1 MSGNPTERL
10 YNLLPAVYRLRD
22 SAQGEPLRALLAII
36 EAQLQ
41 AVEGNIAGLYEN
53 WFIETCDEW
62 VVPYIGDLL
71 GVQRLYPVSQGTFSE
86 RAYVAHTLSYRRR
99 KGTAAMLE
107 QLAHDVTGWPAH
119 VVEFFQR
126 LATTQYLN
134 HPRLNNTVT
143 PDLRDADAL
152 ELLGGPFETAN
163 RTAEVRHVDN
173 ERGKYNIP
181 NVGIYLWRLSSYPV
195 EDSTPRPAAN
205 PADGRYRLNALGID
219 APLFNNPQTLAAD
232 TQRTSEVNVPGLLRD
247 RALYEELEARRQAQV
262 DGTTPQKVYFGANPV
277 VQVIAGG
284 VVIPPE
290 RVMICDLSDLPTNDW
305 RRPPT
310 SRVYVRS
317 EDGAKVAVPIQ
328 VSVDPVLGRVAFP
341 TGVLPASVQVTYS
354 YGFSADLGGGPYDRT
369 DSVAT
374 WYDPTN
380 RAVSWQM
387 GVTQDAQTHAT
398 APDPTQLA
406 TKVSDAVKT
415 WNTFVSN
422 PANAG
427 AFGVIAVMD
436 SASYPELLTGAA
448 GVQIPAGSKLAI
460 VSADWPVVMVA
471 GLKKRVLGQFMAESL
486 RPHILGNIE
495 ATGTAGAADPNP
507 GDLVFDGLLVE
518 GSLSVLPGNLGSFQ
532 INHCTFAAADGGI
545 KVGAGG
551 SPGQENE
558 DLSFSLTRTICGPLV
573 LPASVTRC
581 NATDCIIT
589 SGPAEDLTLP
599 AVSAPAAAATLQTS
613 TILGTVGIRSLE
625 ASDCI
630 FAGSV
635 TTERLQIG
643 CVRFCYVAQGST
655 VPRRYRCQ
663 PDLALTGITDHTAQS
678 AIRARLTPQ
687 FTSTQYGAPGFAQ
700 LTFNCATE
708 IRTGSDDGSEMG
720 AFSLLKQPQREANL
734 RASLQEY
741 LRFGLEAG
749 IFYVT

>member
-36 EAQLQ
+36 EAKLQ
-41 AVEGNIAGLYEN
+41 AVEGDIAGLYEN
-53 WFIETCDEW
+53 WFIETCDDW

-134 HPRLNNTVT
+134 HVRLENEIT

-152 ELLGGPFETAN
+152 ELLGGPFETAK

-173 ERGKYNIP
+173 ERGRYNLP
-181 NVGIYLWRLSSYPV
+181 NVGIYLWRLSSYLV
-195 EDSTPRPAAN
+195 EDSTAKPAAS
-205 PADGRYRLNALGID
+205 PADGRYRFNPLGID
-219 APLFNNPQTLAAD
+219 APLFNNPQTVSDAM
-232 TQRTSEVNVPGLLRD
+232 QRTGEVNVPGLLRA
-247 RALYEELEARRQAQV
+247 RALYEELEARRQALV
-262 DGTTPQKVYFGANPV
+262 DGTTPPKIYFGANPV
-277 VQVIAGG
+277 FQVTADGAL
-284 VVIPPE
+284 IPPE
-290 RVMICDLSDLPTNDW
+290 KVMVCDLGDLPTNDW

-310 SRVYVRS
+310 GKVYIRS

-341 TGVLPASVQVTYS
+341 AGVVPASVQVTYS

-369 DSVAT
+369 SSVSG
-374 WYDPTN
+374 WYDPTQ
-380 RAVSWQM
+380 RAVTWQM
-387 GVTQDAQTHAT
+387 GVTQDTQTHAT
-398 APDPTQLA
+398 APDPTQLIS
-406 TKVSDAVKT
+406 KVSDAIKA
-415 WNTFVSN
+415 WNTFVGD

-427 AFGVIAVMD
+427 AFGVITVMD
-436 SASYPELLTGAA
+436 SASYPEELTGAA
-448 GVQIPAGSKLAI
+448 GIQIPVGSKLAL
-460 VSADWPVVMVA
+460 VAADWPVVTVA
-471 GLKKRVLGQFMAESL
+471 GLKKRVVGQFLPEGL
-486 RPHILGNIE
+486 RPYIEGNIE

-507 GDLVFDGLLVE
+507 GELVFEGLLVE
-518 GSLSVLPGNLGSFQ
+518 GSLAILPGNLGSLQ
-532 INHCTFAAADGGI
+532 VNHSTFAPANGAI
-545 KVGAGG
+545 KVSAGG
-551 SPGQENE
+551 SLGQENE
-558 DLSFSLTRTICGPLV
+558 NLSVRLTRTICGPLT
-573 LPASVTRC
+573 LPATVTKCSV
-581 NATDCIIT
+581 TDCILT
-589 SGPAEDLTLP
+589 SGAAADVTLP

-613 TILGTVGIRSLE
+613 TVFGTTTIRSLE
-625 ASDCI
+625 ASDGI
-630 FAGSV
+630 FAGAV
-635 TTERLQIG
+635 TTERLQTG
-643 CVRFCYVAQGST
+643 CVRFCYVAQGSK

-663 PDLALTGITDHTAQS
+663 PDLALTGIADPAAQN
-678 AIRARLTPQ
+678 AVRARLTPQ
-687 FTSTQYGAPGFAQ
+687 FTSTQYGAPGFGQ
-700 LTFNCATE
+700 LTLNCATE
-708 IRTGSDDGSEMG
+708 IHTGSDDGSDMG